1 VNLNVLRP
9 DEAQAEPV
17 PTPGW
22 FVGRVR
28 MHVREAGDGEADVR
42 AVFFDAGAHTRPHTH
57 SVDQILHFVRGTGFV
72 VFPGEERQP
81 MPEGSITIVPADT
94 LHMHGATEDGPV
106 CQLSILAAGRTD
118 DWDPPVPDEWRRYAQ
133 SQ

>member
-1 VNLNVLRP
+1 VNLSVLRP
-9 DEAQAEPV
+9 DDAQAVPV
-17 PTPGW
+17 PTPEW

-28 MHVREAGDGEADVR
+28 MQAREAGPGESDVR

-57 SVDQILHFVRGTGFV
+57 SVDQILHFVSGTGFV
-72 VFPGEERQP
+72 VFPGEERQL
-81 MPEGSITIVPADT
+81 MPPGSITIVPAGV
-94 LHMHGATEDGPV
+94 LHMHGATDEGAV

-118 DWDPPVPDEWRRYAQ
+118 DWDPSVPDEWRQYAQ

>member
-1 VNLNVLRP
+1 VKLSVLRP
-9 DEAQAEPV
+9 EESDAEPV
-17 PTPGW
+17 PRPEW

-28 MHVREAGDGEADVR
+28 MDVREAGSGESDIR

-57 SVDQILHFVRGTGFV
+57 SSDQILHFVSGTGFV

-81 MPEGSITIVPADT
+81 MPEGSITVVPAGA
-94 LHMHGATEDGPV
+94 LHMHGATDEGPV
-106 CQLSILAAGRTD
+106 CQISILAADRTD
-118 DWDPPVPDEWRRYAQ
+118 DWDPAVPDEWRQYAQ